1 MTVYKTTQVFVAGG
15 MPRYTY
21 IPRRE
26 HRLEERLNAAN
37 EGLCK
42 LVTVTGTTKS
52 GKTVLA
58 SRIFPRESC
67 VWVDGGGIGEEN
79 DLWNFILEGISG
91 HTLFGEGAVDSRMI
105 GLSGKGSG
113 EVSIPLF
120 GKIGG
125 GIESESGITK
135 QTSINSSLALSP
147 RAAALT
153 QLRRSKRPL
162 VLDDFHYLDRKFQG
176 NIIRALKP
184 LIFEGSPVVLI
195 AIPHRKYD
203 AVKVEK
209 EMTGRLENIQIP
221 TWEIDEL
228 LRIPREGFALLN
240 VEVNEGAL
248 RTLAAESYGSPHL
261 MQEFCR
267 NLSSTNNIFETAPT
281 KIKIDNVPASL
292 FLSVA
297 EGTGKVIFDK
307 LSKGPRQRSDR
318 MPRTMKN
325 GTSADIYQV
334 VLYAL
339 AKLAP
344 GLDTIEYETL
354 RSAIKDVL
362 KDAIPQAHEVTRVLD
377 KMAQIAASDEA
388 STPVLDWEREEQKL
402 HITDPFFAFYL
413 KWGAGMRDGISP
425 V

>member
-267 NLSSTNNIFETAPT
+267 NLSSTNNIFEGDYPLT
-281 KIKIDNVPASL
+281 
-292 FLSVA
+292 FRRLSSIMIV
-297 EGTGKVIFDK
+297 
-307 LSKGPRQRSDR
+307 
-318 MPRTMKN
+318 
-325 GTSADIYQV
+325 
-334 VLYAL
+334 
-339 AKLAP
+339 
-344 GLDTIEYETL
+344 
-354 RSAIKDVL
+354 
-362 KDAIPQAHEVTRVLD
+362 
-377 KMAQIAASDEA
+377 
-388 STPVLDWEREEQKL
+388 
-402 HITDPFFAFYL
+402 
-413 KWGAGMRDGISP
+413 
-425 V
+425 

>member
-1 MTVYKTTQVFVAGG
+1 MLG
-15 MPRYTY
+15 
-21 IPRRE
+21 
-26 HRLEERLNAAN
+26 
-37 EGLCK
+37 
-42 LVTVTGTTKS
+42 
-52 GKTVLA
+52 
-58 SRIFPRESC
+58 
-67 VWVDGGGIGEEN
+67 
-79 DLWNFILEGISG
+79 
-91 HTLFGEGAVDSRMI
+91 DSR
-105 GLSGKGSG
+105 L
-113 EVSIPLF
+113 
-120 GKIGG
+120 
-125 GIESESGITK
+125 
-135 QTSINSSLALSP
+135 
-147 RAAALT
+147 
-153 QLRRSKRPL
+153 
-162 VLDDFHYLDRKFQG
+162 
-176 NIIRALKP
+176 
-184 LIFEGSPVVLI
+184 
-195 AIPHRKYD
+195 
-203 AVKVEK
+203 
-209 EMTGRLENIQIP
+209 
-221 TWEIDEL
+221 
-228 LRIPREGFALLN
+228 
-240 VEVNEGAL
+240 
-248 RTLAAESYGSPHL
+248 
-261 MQEFCR
+261 
-267 NLSSTNNIFETAPT
+267 FETAPT